1 MALQWVQDNIA
12 AFGGDKDRVTIFGS
26 SSGGMTV
33 TQLAASPVFE
43 GLFHRLISQSGTMLC
58 PRLLRRRSAEI
69 YSKVLNGFNCDS
81 TECLKQ
87 VSHPSGP
94 DLHKKS
100 STTISL
106 IISLLMIWITKHKK

>member
-69 YSKVLNGFNCDS
+69 YSKVLDGFNCDS

-87 VSHPSGP
+87 VSHHSGP
-94 DLHKKS
+94 NLHKKR
-100 STTISL
+100 TTIISL